1 VTEVGIGSKW
11 GGRGKSGF
19 TLRSNGVHALHLSF
33 AQLRV
38 RVRERESES
47 REREQRLKRSIRIAF
62 SFLHTHTYICMPVG
76 VHLAARMS
84 APHALLME
92 FNK

>member
-1 VTEVGIGSKW
+1 LDQKW
-11 GGRGKSGF
+11 REGERVDSLFVQMEFMPF
-19 TLRSNGVHALHLSF
+19 TPSF

-38 RVRERESES
+38 RVRERERERESES
-47 REREQRLKRSIRIAF
+47 RERTAF
-62 SFLHTHTYICMPVG
+62 EEEHQNSLLFPSHTYICMPVG